1 MSSIQTTVLSNY
13 VNGKIMQKF
22 IFVTGGVVS
31 SLGKGIAS
39 ASIGA
44 LLQARGFKVRI
55 RKLDPYLNID
65 PGTMSP
71 HQHGEVFVTEDGAET
86 DLDLG
91 HYERFLGVHP
101 HKTDSISGGRIYYNV
116 LTKERRGDY
125 LGATVQSIPH
135 ITDEIKRFISSDLTD
150 EDFVI
155 CEIGGTV
162 GDIEGL
168 IFLEAIRQFANDVGR
183 ENTLFVHLTLLP
195 YIKAAGELKTKP
207 SQHSIKILLE
217 AGIQADI
224 ILCRSA
230 MMMSDAE
237 REKIALFCNLR
248 PEDVIV
254 ALNLDNIYKIPLAY
268 HKEGLD
274 ERVLYHFGMLDKAKA
289 PDYSKWEKVEKAL
302 ASPKGEVTIG
312 IVGKYCGLQDAYK
325 SLNEALFHAGLANQV
340 KVKIKWIEAETLEG
354 VSDEEVAEKLS
365 EADGILVPGGFGYR
379 GVEGKIRAAKYAREN
394 KVPYLGIC
402 LGMQIAAIE
411 IARDVLGIKD
421 ANSTEFTKDCTP
433 IIALMSEWEQDGKKQ
448 IRGENAN
455 KGGTLRLGAYPCKIK
470 AGTLAHKIYGADEIS
485 ERHRHRYEM
494 DIRFEDDFAKHGV
507 VISGKSPDGVLPEIL
522 EITDHPFFIAG
533 QFHPEF
539 KSTPFEGHKL
549 FKSFIVAVKK

>member
-1 MSSIQTTVLSNY
+1 MPKY
-13 VNGKIMQKF
+13 

-44 LLQARGFKVRI
+44 LLQSRGYKVRI

-91 HYERFLGVHP
+91 HYERFLGIHP
-101 HKTDSISGGRIYYNV
+101 HKTDSISGGKIYFNV

-135 ITDEIKRFISSDLTD
+135 ITDEIKEFISSDITD
-150 EDFVI
+150 EDFII

-168 IFLEAIRQFANDVGR
+168 IFLEAIRQFANDIGR
-183 ENTLFVHLTLLP
+183 ENALFIHLTLLP
-195 YIKAAGELKTKP
+195 YIKTAGELKTKP
-207 SQHSIKILLE
+207 SQHSVKTLLE

-224 ILCRSA
+224 LMCRSS
-230 MMMSDAE
+230 MPMSDSE
-237 REKIALFCNLR
+237 REKLALFCNLV

-254 ALNLDNIYKIPLAY
+254 ALDLDNIYKIPLSY

-274 ERVLYHFGMLDKAKA
+274 VRVLEHFGMLSSSRE
-289 PDYSKWEKVEKAL
+289 PDLSRWEEIVEVMEHWER
-302 ASPKGEVTIG
+302 EVTIG

-325 SLNEALFHAGLANQV
+325 SLNEALFHAGLANRC
-340 KVKIKWIEAETLEG
+340 KVKLKWIESERLEG
-354 VSDEEVAEKLS
+354 KTSSTVEEILS
-365 EADGILVPGGFGYR
+365 NLDGILVPGGFGYR
-379 GVEGKIRAAKYAREN
+379 GVEGKIIAARYAREH
-394 KVPYLGIC
+394 KIPYLGIC
-402 LGMQIAAIE
+402 LGMQVAAIE
-411 IARDVLGIKD
+411 IVRDILGIQD
-421 ANSTEFTKDCTP
+421 ANSTEFVKECTP
-433 IIALMSEWEQDGKKQ
+433 LIALMHEWDQGGLKQ
-448 IRGENAN
+448 KRHEGSD
-455 KGGTLRLGAYPCKIK
+455 KGGTLRLGSYPCILTK
-470 AGTLAHKIYGADEIS
+470 GTLAWNIYSQDKIY

-494 DIRFEDDFAKHGV
+494 DINYEQELAKKGV
-507 VISGKSPDGVLPEIL
+507 LISGKSPDGVLPEII
-522 EITDHPFFIAG
+522 EVKDHPFFIG
-533 QFHPEF
+533 VQFHPEF
-539 KSTPFEGHKL
+539 K
-549 FKSFIVAVKK
+549 

>member
-1 MSSIQTTVLSNY
+1 MPKY
-13 VNGKIMQKF
+13 

-44 LLQARGFKVRI
+44 LLQARGYKVRI

-71 HQHGEVFVTEDGAET
+71 HQHGEVFVTDDGAET

-91 HYERFLGVHP
+91 HYERFLGVPP
-101 HKTDSISGGRIYYNV
+101 HKTDSISGGKIYFNV

-135 ITDEIKRFISSDLTD
+135 ITDEIKAFIASDITD
-150 EDFVI
+150 EDFII

-183 ENTLFVHLTLLP
+183 ENALFIHLTLLP
-195 YIKAAGELKTKP
+195 YIKTAGELKTKP
-207 SQHSIKILLE
+207 SQHSVKTLLE

-224 ILCRSA
+224 LMCRSSIP
-230 MMMSDAE
+230 MTDSE
-237 REKIALFCNLR
+237 RKKLALFCNLV

-254 ALNLDNIYKIPLAY
+254 ALDLDNIYKIPLSY

-274 ERVLYHFGMLDKAKA
+274 VRVLHHFGMLEEAKE
-289 PDYSKWEKVEKAL
+289 PDLSRWHEITKIMAEWEK
-302 ASPKGEVTIG
+302 EVTIG

-325 SLNEALFHAGLANQV
+325 SLNEALFHAGLANHS
-340 KVKIKWIEAETLEG
+340 KVKLKWVDSETLE
-354 VSDEEVAEKLS
+354 DKNPEEVAGILS
-365 EADGILVPGGFGYR
+365 GLDGILVPGGFGYR
-379 GVEGKIRAAKYAREN
+379 GVEGKIVAARYAREH
-394 KVPYLGIC
+394 KIPYLGIC
-402 LGMQIAAIE
+402 LGMQVAAIE
-411 IARDVLGIKD
+411 VVRNVLGVKE
-421 ANSTEFTKDCTP
+421 ANSTEFVKDCTP
-433 IIALMSEWEQDGKKQ
+433 LIALMHEWEKDGSLQ
-448 IRGENAN
+448 TRQEGADM
-455 KGGTLRLGAYPCKIK
+455 GGTLRLGAYPCVLTKD
-470 AGTLAHKIYGADEIS
+470 TLAWSIYGQDRIA

-494 DIRFEDDFAKHGV
+494 DIAYEHDLAAKGI
-507 VISGKSPDGVLPEIL
+507 VISGKSPDGILPEII
-522 EITDHPFFIAG
+522 EVKDHPFFIG
-533 QFHPEF
+533 VQFHPEF
-539 KSTPFEGHKL
+539 KSQPFAAHPL
-549 FKSFIVAVKK
+549 FSAFVKASLG

>member
-1 MSSIQTTVLSNY
+1 MPKY
-13 VNGKIMQKF
+13 

-44 LLQARGFKVRI
+44 LLQSRGYKVRI

-91 HYERFLGVHP
+91 HYERFLGIHP
-101 HKTDSISGGRIYYNV
+101 HKTDSISGGKIYFNV

-135 ITDEIKRFISSDLTD
+135 ITDEIKEFISSDITD
-150 EDFVI
+150 EDFII

-168 IFLEAIRQFANDVGR
+168 IFLEAIRQFANDIGR
-183 ENTLFVHLTLLP
+183 ENALFIHLTLLP
-195 YIKAAGELKTKP
+195 YIKTAGELKTKP
-207 SQHSIKILLE
+207 SQHSVKTLLE

-224 ILCRSA
+224 LMCRSS
-230 MMMSDAE
+230 MPMSDSE
-237 REKIALFCNLR
+237 REKLALFCNLV

-254 ALNLDNIYKIPLAY
+254 ALDLDNIYKIPLSY

-274 ERVLYHFGMLDKAKA
+274 VRVLEHFGMLSSSRE
-289 PDYSKWEKVEKAL
+289 PDLSRWEEIVEVMEHWER
-302 ASPKGEVTIG
+302 EVTIG

-325 SLNEALFHAGLANQV
+325 SLNEALFHAGLANRC
-340 KVKIKWIEAETLEG
+340 KVKLKWIESERLEG
-354 VSDEEVAEKLS
+354 KTSSTVEEILS
-365 EADGILVPGGFGYR
+365 NLDGILVPGGFGYR
-379 GVEGKIRAAKYAREN
+379 GVEGKIIAARYAREH
-394 KVPYLGIC
+394 KIPYLGIC
-402 LGMQIAAIE
+402 LGMQVAAIE
-411 IARDVLGIKD
+411 IVRDILGIQD
-421 ANSTEFTKDCTP
+421 ANSTEFVKECTP
-433 IIALMSEWEQDGKKQ
+433 LIALMHEWDQGGLKQ
-448 IRGENAN
+448 KRHEGSD
-455 KGGTLRLGAYPCKIK
+455 KGGTLRLGSYPCILTK
-470 AGTLAHKIYGADEIS
+470 GTLAWNIYSQDKIY

-494 DIRFEDDFAKHGV
+494 DINYEQELAKKGV
-507 VISGKSPDGVLPEIL
+507 LISGKSPDGVLPEII
-522 EITDHPFFIAG
+522 EVKDHPFFIG
-533 QFHPEF
+533 VQFHPEF
-539 KSTPFEGHKL
+539 KSQPFSAHPL
-549 FKSFIVAVKK
+549 FRAFIKASIG

>member
-1 MSSIQTTVLSNY
+1 MPKY
-13 VNGKIMQKF
+13 

-44 LLQARGFKVRI
+44 LLQSRGYKVRI

-91 HYERFLGVHP
+91 HYERFLGIHP
-101 HKTDSISGGRIYYNV
+101 HKTDSISGGKIYFNV

-135 ITDEIKRFISSDLTD
+135 ITDEIKEFISSDITD
-150 EDFVI
+150 EDFII

-168 IFLEAIRQFANDVGR
+168 IFLEAIRQFANDIGR
-183 ENTLFVHLTLLP
+183 ENALFIHLTLLP
-195 YIKAAGELKTKP
+195 YIKTAGELKTKP
-207 SQHSIKILLE
+207 SQHSVKTLLE

-224 ILCRSA
+224 LMCRSS
-230 MMMSDAE
+230 MPMSDSE
-237 REKIALFCNLR
+237 RKKLALFCNLV

-254 ALNLDNIYKIPLAY
+254 ALDLDNIYKIPLSY

-274 ERVLYHFGMLDKAKA
+274 VRVLEHFGMLSSSRE
-289 PDYSKWEKVEKAL
+289 PDLSRWEEIVEVMEHWER
-302 ASPKGEVTIG
+302 EVTIG

-325 SLNEALFHAGLANQV
+325 SLNEALFHAGLANRC
-340 KVKIKWIEAETLEG
+340 KVKLKWIESERLEG
-354 VSDEEVAEKLS
+354 KTSSTVEEILS
-365 EADGILVPGGFGYR
+365 NLDGILVPGGFGYR
-379 GVEGKIRAAKYAREN
+379 GVEGKIIAARYAREH
-394 KVPYLGIC
+394 KIPYLGIC
-402 LGMQIAAIE
+402 LGMQVAAIE
-411 IARDVLGIKD
+411 IVRDILGIQD
-421 ANSTEFTKDCTP
+421 ANSTEFVKECTP
-433 IIALMSEWEQDGKKQ
+433 LIALMHEWDQGGLKQ
-448 IRGENAN
+448 KRHEGSD
-455 KGGTLRLGAYPCKIK
+455 KGGTLRLGSYPCILTK
-470 AGTLAHKIYGADEIS
+470 GTLAWNIYSQDKIY

-494 DIRFEDDFAKHGV
+494 DINYEQELAKKGV
-507 VISGKSPDGVLPEIL
+507 LISGKSPDGVLPEII
-522 EITDHPFFIAG
+522 EVKDHPFFIG
-533 QFHPEF
+533 VQFHPEF
-539 KSTPFEGHKL
+539 KSQPFSAHPL
-549 FKSFIVAVKK
+549 FRAFIKASIG